1 MINKFSKIGYY
12 LYSLIS
18 FLLDG
23 VATMAGVPGVIIGS
37 WLCFIKTFS
46 DFQLP
51 LRSILWTCNPC
62 HHDFDDDACLLLCAL
77 YLDVFFSNTIQNFLN
92 LPLEVSL
99 KDFFKVFHE
108 LWKNGFLL
116 EVLMMLFFLYIM
128 LEYCLHRNLTTH
140 IFKKCH
146 CFHFPAWFLLI

>member
-51 LRSILWTCNPC
+51 LLSILWTFNPC

-77 YLDVFFSNTIQNFLN
+77 YLDVFFSSTIQNFLN
-92 LPLEVSL
+92 LPSENV
-99 KDFFKVFHE
+99 
-108 LWKNGFLL
+108 LWFSVGGANDV
-116 EVLMMLFFLYIM
+116 VLFIY
-128 LEYCLHRNLTTH
+128 YVGVLTTH
-140 IFKKCH
+140 KSDNSHI
-146 CFHFPAWFLLI
+146 